1 MEISRKDKAMDLF
14 SQGYNCAQAIVLAFS
29 DLVPVDYNILAK
41 MSSSFGGGMGR
52 LREVCGAV
60 SGMFMVLGMLYGY
73 DDAKN
78 DAAKKLLYTRVQA
91 MASDFKEEYGT
102 IICRD
107 LLGVDGSQKPTPT
120 PRNPEFYEDRPCL
133 AFVGSAARIMSE
145 FIEENK

>member
-1 MEISRKDKAMDLF
+1 MMNKHEQLAYKYFTD
-14 SQGYNCAQAIVLAFS
+14 GYNCAQSVFAAFHEEMGL
-29 DLVPVDYNILAK
+29 DEKTAFRL
-41 MSSSFGGGMGR
+41 SSAFGGGMGR
-52 LREVCGAV
+52 MREVCGAV

-78 DAAKKLLYTRVQA
+78 DEAKKLLYTRVQA
-91 MASDFKEEYGT
+91 MALDFKNEYGT

-107 LLGVDGSQKPTPT
+107 LLGVDGAQKPTPT
-120 PRNPEFYEDRPCL
+120 PRNPEFYEERPCL